1 MDNVALDVIIGLV
14 FIYLLFS
21 ILLTSFCELVINN
34 FLGLRGK
41 NLDVAVKSAF
51 GASGGSDTTADGL
64 VDDFF
69 HNGLVFSLFEDGR
82 KPSELPPDLF
92 SKAYLA
98 VLGKFSGPADRPR
111 TPAEFLSK
119 LRQDI
124 NLPNHDKIVGALDPL
139 LSGTEASWEGF
150 ERNVANWFG
159 DVGQRS
165 RGWYKRKIDRR
176 MLVLAFLLALACNVD
191 TLFIVRMLQ
200 IDKQNREQLAN
211 QAAQYVAAEGKAI
224 AKSEAVQSPD
234 AQRRELWGRFKE
246 EMKPL
251 DSMDKKVRESPEL
264 RALQKRCVPLKG
276 CYSNPYD
283 WYTDLTK
290 IDEAVR
296 VALTQQDGTNAMV
309 IQETLKAE
317 RSKLL
322 ALSSDMRKASRDS
335 VRKEEAEIKKMLFE
349 WSTATDGAAWVLKQQ
364 TDTDGGPVLAAD
376 AKSACEAAV
385 NGAGDS
391 GQAQSNAAD
400 KALKRCIELYKL
412 ATAGQLG
419 FPVGWS
425 PELREFQK
433 VVAGGGW
440 VLGDDKMFWIS
451 PLNVL
456 GLLLTTLAL
465 ILGAPF
471 WFDVLRRLVPLRQI
485 DVKTADSP
493 SGGAAA
499 GSTAD
504 GSGATSQPAVGV
516 PPAGS
521 AWFADAVNDTE
532 RRLSPDVIRQIQ
544 QRLDVSQIT
553 GRLDRATRDAIYL
566 WRQRRRPGAE
576 PSWEIDE
583 SMVNELLWKTSDPL
597 SSGQPGLPA
606 VTALPASD
614 GPMPDLKLGSRSAE
628 VTRLRGLLAANG
640 FIEATASGS
649 DEFDEALDRAVK
661 DFQKKHSLAY
671 DGTVGPVSWLKLSND
686 PDQLP
691 AAYASP
697 PWMARAIH
705 EMGVTEIAGVGKD
718 NLRIIEYQRV
728 TNSTLGDETAW
739 CSSFVN
745 WVIKDAGLEP
755 TGSAT
760 ASSWRNW
767 GTETPARY
775 GAVIVII
782 GCARPDPG
790 TGPGAHVGFLVRET
804 GGYYM
809 ILGGNQGG
817 RGGADSV
824 CVTSFPKSGWRCLA
838 TRWAKE
844 GVAPAAALGSTALAA
859 ADTGEDI
866 DIAPALSLV
875 ETLTEPRL
883 QFGSGNARA
892 VADLQQLLNSAQQTT
907 LEVDG
912 VFGDETRAALLDFQR
927 AQELPL
933 TGIADPGT
941 WYHLRAGT
949 AAGTR
954 PSTGVQPRQPLSQ
967 ADIGKEIIRIKTITG
982 QDIEFA
988 AVEAVRRVE
997 SAGRGFAG
1005 AHPLVRLEGHKLWSQ
1020 AKQLGID
1027 PAAWVVEGAGLLHEQ
1042 RASTYNKTG
1051 VAEWQRLE
1059 KARLLCD
1066 KMFAGRQ
1073 VPPNKVL
1080 GVAKPADLA
1089 DLSASWGMFQIMGFN
1104 WKLCQQASLDDFRTK
1119 MEESEA
1125 AQLAL
1130 FFNFLI
1136 GKKDPLE
1143 AGKKG
1148 ALEALAQRDWA
1159 TFARLYNG
1167 SSFRENRYDT
1177 KLAQYYYE
1185 AKRANP

>member
-1 MDNVALDVIIGLV
+1 MDNVALDVVIGLV

-21 ILLTSFCELVINN
+21 ILLTSFSELVINN

-64 VDDFF
+64 VEDFF

-98 VLGKFSGPADRPR
+98 VLGKFSGPADRPS

-119 LRQDI
+119 LRQNT

-159 DVGQRS
+159 DVGERS

-200 IDKQNREQLAN
+200 IDKQSREQLAS
-211 QAAQYVAAEGKAI
+211 QAAQYVATEGKATSV
-224 AKSEAVQSPD
+224 KSEAVKSPD
-234 AQRRELWGRFKE
+234 AQRLERRDRFDEK
-246 EMKPL
+246 MVVAL
-251 DSMDKKVRESPEL
+251 VSLRDSVLGSATL
-264 RALQKRCVPLKG
+264 RTTLYKRCAPPEER
-276 CYSNPYD
+276 CNPYQ
-283 WYTDLTK
+283 WYEELERIRKSVWDALSKKDAATASQ
-290 IDEAVR
+290 AV
-296 VALTQQDGTNAMV
+296 LEDG
-309 IQETLKAE
+309 
-317 RSKLL
+317 RSKLFF
-322 ALSSDMRKASRDS
+322 LSSRIYLTYPNP
-335 VRKEEAEIKKMLFE
+335 VRKEEAEIQQKLAALRM
-349 WSTATDGAAWVLKQQ
+349 AVDGAALILQQ
-364 TDTDGGPVLAAD
+364 QVDTAGASLAAD
-376 AKSACEAAV
+376 AKIACEAA
-385 NGAGDS
+385 GAGDS
-391 GQAQSNAAD
+391 GQAQSDAD
-400 KALKRCIELYKL
+400 KKDRKNRCIELYKL

-425 PELREFQK
+425 PELREFQRL
-433 VVAGGGW
+433 VAGGG
-440 VLGDDKMFWIS
+440 VLGDDKMFWTS

-471 WFDVLRRLVPLRQI
+471 WFDVLRRLVPLRQV
-485 DVKTADSP
+485 DVKTTDST

-499 GSTAD
+499 GSTAEA
-504 GSGATSQPAVGV
+504 SGATSQPAVGV

-532 RRLSPDVIRQIQ
+532 RRLSTDVIRQIQ
-544 QRLDVSQIT
+544 QRLDVPQIT

-583 SMVNELLWKTSDPL
+583 AMVNELLWKTSDPL

-606 VTALPASD
+606 VTVLPASD
-614 GPMPDLKLGSRSAE
+614 GPMPDLKLGSRGAE
-628 VTRLRGLLAANG
+628 VTRLRGLLAAKG

-649 DEFDEALDRAVK
+649 DEFDETLDRAVK
-661 DFQKKHSLAY
+661 DFQKKNGLAY
-671 DGTVGPVSWLKLSND
+671 DGSVGPVSWLKLSND

-691 AAYASP
+691 AAYAFP

-718 NLRIIEYQRV
+718 NPRIIEYQRV
-728 TNSTLGDETAW
+728 TSGTLGDETAW

-745 WVIKDAGLEP
+745 WVIKNAGMEP

-767 GTETPARY
+767 GIETPARY
-775 GAVIVII
+775 GAVTVII
-782 GCARPDPG
+782 DCRKPDPG

-844 GVAPAAALGSTALAA
+844 GVAPAAAPGSTALAA
-859 ADTGEDI
+859 ADTGENI

-892 VADLQQLLNSAQQTT
+892 VADLQQLLNRAQQTT

-912 VFGDETRAALLDFQR
+912 VFGEKTRAALLAFQR
-927 AQELPL
+927 AQQLPL

-949 AAGTR
+949 GTR
-954 PSTGVQPRQPLSQ
+954 PPTGVQPRQPLSQ
-967 ADIGKEIIRIKTITG
+967 ADIGQEIRRIKAVTG
-982 QDIEFA
+982 QDIELA
-988 AVEAVRRVE
+988 AVEAVCRVE
-997 SAGRGFAG
+997 SAGRGFADG
-1005 AHPLVRLEGHKLWSQ
+1005 HPLVRLEGHKLWSQ

-1027 PAAWVVEGAGLLHEQ
+1027 PAVWAVEGAGLLHEQ
-1042 RASTYNKTG
+1042 RTGIYNKTG
-1051 VAEWQRLE
+1051 VAEWRRLE
-1059 KARLLCD
+1059 QARLLCD

-1073 VPPNKVL
+1073 VPPNNEL

-1104 WKLCQQASLDDFRTK
+1104 WQLCQQASLDDFRTK
-1119 MEESEA
+1119 MEKSEA

-1130 FFNFLI
+1130 FFDFLI
-1136 GKKDPLE
+1136 
-1143 AGKKG
+1143 GKKG
-1148 ALEALAQRDWA
+1148 ALEALAKRDWT